1 MPGSP
6 NLSWRRGIGHTQMLV
21 PAPLGSWRAKPPGN
35 ARLQPPDHRDNL
47 HLTHK
52 DHRRHHAPPPHPQ
65 QIYELQNQCSNTRK
79 PGVQEEEWRSDS
91 LSKERT
97 FPGGP
102 AKCLHR
108 CSTAEEAPSCPQL
121 RAVNFLSISKQTCPA
136 PSISVKAKPA
146 PLLPAAPSDTA
157 GNKNPSLTQK
167 QWPGGFCSSALR
179 LLISSTRGPASIHP
193 RLATLTVA
201 KS

>member
-21 PAPLGSWRAKPPGN
+21 PAPLGSWRAKPAGN

-47 HLTHK
+47 HLRHK

-97 FPGGP
+97 FLGGNDHTILQNVCTG
-102 AKCLHR
+102 A
-108 CSTAEEAPSCPQL
+108 AQL
-121 RAVNFLSISKQTCPA
+121 RKHHPA
-136 PSISVKAKPA
+136 PSSV
-146 PLLPAAPSDTA
+146 L
-157 GNKNPSLTQK
+157 
-167 QWPGGFCSSALR
+167 
-179 LLISSTRGPASIHP
+179 
-193 RLATLTVA
+193 
-201 KS
+201 